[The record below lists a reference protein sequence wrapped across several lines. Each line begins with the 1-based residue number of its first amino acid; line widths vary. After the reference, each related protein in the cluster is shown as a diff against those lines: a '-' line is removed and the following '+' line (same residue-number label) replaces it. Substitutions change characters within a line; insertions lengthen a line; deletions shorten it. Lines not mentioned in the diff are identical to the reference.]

1 MDSIFEAKAT
11 MRRSMEGLFMIF
23 CPQTRRLSAVF
34 FSKSLCPLLIYF
46 LISWSA
52 SAHNHDH
59 HDDNSLRKHSA
70 PQSQPHNCRGH
81 LTQEPAALSPKD
93 AWLKS
98 REHLPKY
105 LSLRWETVLDKLNI
119 ELNSRRNVEST
130 ARDEKAES
138 HAHHA
143 HARASQADH
152 HQHEHTDSQNAVTT
166 LILDLYPQAIVKAES
181 MRKILFENSGSHQAQ
196 ITSDQVYLKRI
207 FATVWA
213 SLTVHTHEI
222 LTASKSKKTDFPRYF
237 KILKSIIEFDENT
250 PVFSLY
256 KIKRAI
262 EGRFS
267 IQEYIDCL

>member
-1 MDSIFEAKAT
+1 
-11 MRRSMEGLFMIF
+11 MIF
-23 CPQTRRLSAVF
+23 CPRTRRLSAVF
-34 FSKSLCPLLIYF
+34 FAKPLCPLLAYF

-59 HDDNSLRKHSA
+59 HGHNKLHKHDH
-70 PQSQPHNCRGH
+70 PQSQPHTCRGH

-105 LSLRWETVLDKLNI
+105 LSQRWETVLDKLKN
-119 ELNSRRNVEST
+119 ELDSKRNVKST
-130 ARDEKAES
+130 ARDENEES

-143 HARASQADH
+143 HHAHAHAHAHAHVHVDAGQAGQAGH
-152 HQHEHTDSQNAVTT
+152 HQHEHTDSQNSVTT

-181 MRKILFENSGSHQAQ
+181 MRKILFEHPGSHQAQ
-196 ITSDQVYLKRI
+196 IASDQIYLKSI

-213 SLTVHTHEI
+213 SLTIHTHEI

-250 PVFSLY
+250 PIFSLY

>member
-1 MDSIFEAKAT
+1 
-11 MRRSMEGLFMIF
+11 MIF
-23 CPQTRRLSAVF
+23 CPQTRRLSTVF
-34 FSKSLCPLLIYF
+34 FAKPLCPLLVYF

-59 HDDNSLRKHSA
+59 HGHHGHDHQTKSLLPGQPPSHG
-70 PQSQPHNCRGH
+70 QSQKRHYNCRGH
-81 LTQEPAALSPKD
+81 LAQGLAALSPKD

-98 REHLPKY
+98 REHLPKN
-105 LSLRWETVLDKLNI
+105 LSLRWETVLEKLKS
-119 ELNSRRNVEST
+119 ELDRSKNVKST
-130 ARDEKAES
+130 ARDEDGDS
-138 HAHHA
+138 HAHA
-143 HARASQADH
+143 GQAGH
-152 HQHEHTDSQNAVTT
+152 RHEHTDSQSAVTA
-166 LILDLYPQAIVKAES
+166 LVLDLYPQAIVKAES
-181 MRKILFENSGSHQAQ
+181 MRKILFEHPGSSQAQ
-196 ITSDQVYLKRI
+196 IASDQVYLKSI

-262 EGRFS
+262 EGKFS

>member
-11 MRRSMEGLFMIF
+11 MRRSMESLFMIF
-23 CPQTRRLSAVF
+23 CPQTRRLSTVF
-34 FSKSLCPLLIYF
+34 FAKSLYPLLIFF
-46 LISWSA
+46 LISWTA
-52 SAHNHDH
+52 LAHSHDH
-59 HDDNSLRKHSA
+59 HDHHNDNILRKHGS
-70 PQSQPHNCRGH
+70 PQSHHHNCRGH
-81 LTQEPAALSPKD
+81 LTQEPATLSPKD

-105 LSLRWETVLDKLNI
+105 LSLRWETVLE
-119 ELNSRRNVEST
+119 ELNNELDS
-130 ARDEKAES
+130 K
-138 HAHHA
+138 
-143 HARASQADH
+143 
-152 HQHEHTDSQNAVTT
+152 SQNTVAALV
-166 LILDLYPQAIVKAES
+166 LDRYPQAIIKAES

-196 ITSDQVYLKRI
+196 IASDQVYLKSI

-222 LTASKSKKTDFPRYF
+222 LAASKSKKIDFPRYF
-237 KILKSIIEFDENT
+237 KILKSISEFDENT